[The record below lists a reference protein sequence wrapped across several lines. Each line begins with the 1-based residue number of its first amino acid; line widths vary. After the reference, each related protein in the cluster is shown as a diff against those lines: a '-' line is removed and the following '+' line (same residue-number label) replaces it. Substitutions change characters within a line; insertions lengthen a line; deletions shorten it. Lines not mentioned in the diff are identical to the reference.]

1 MAAAY
6 DSTKTQN
13 TRVMRRMPRQASRR
27 NATRCETR
35 SNVGWRA
42 VCHESGK
49 HGSGGGQGFLRV
61 RLSYPTVIRYEPP
74 PCPDLGGEE
83 VGRDQ
88 HVQMRADTLLPR
100 GRRLPLWRWGDAV
113 ALENVPH
120 RLVTDRIA
128 QVRQRS
134 SNAIVAPGTIFLGH
148 ADNQGL

>member
-61 RLSYPTVIRYEPP
+61 RLSYPTMQWSKRGAHVLLQIRVKTLNHELGAVFKQWY
-74 PCPDLGGEE
+74 PDMEVEE
-83 VGRDQ
+83 
-88 HVQMRADTLLPR
+88 LP
-100 GRRLPLWRWGDAV
+100 DA
-113 ALENVPH
+113 A
-120 RLVTDRIA
+120 
-128 QVRQRS
+128 
-134 SNAIVAPGTIFLGH
+134 
-148 ADNQGL
+148 